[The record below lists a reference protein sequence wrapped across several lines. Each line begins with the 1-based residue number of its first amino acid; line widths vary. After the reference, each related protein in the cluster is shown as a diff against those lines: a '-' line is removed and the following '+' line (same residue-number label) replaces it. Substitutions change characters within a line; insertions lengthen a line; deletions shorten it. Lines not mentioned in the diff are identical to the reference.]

1 MLPSKLIETVTA
13 REWNRL
19 ETWAGEHVPAPV
31 AREAVAGAF
40 GDSYFRAA
48 SWWRTADGPFA
59 MLLGS
64 TDSCMRATSYSRHY
78 FVAKNARVT
87 CTLPDLHELLEL
99 AQTYAWLGAAARRLD
114 WEYSTESTILAAI
127 KAHGIGD
134 PIERAVTGHRLEPAA
149 GRRQLRH
156 LLDFVDELAEE
167 PHGGLADAGAV
178 AFREYERSRR
188 WLQRAA
194 AVGRTRVVG

>member
-1 MLPSKLIETVTA
+1 MRPSELIETVTA
-13 REWNRL
+13 REWQRL
-19 ETWAGEHVPAPV
+19 ETWAGEHVPSRV

-64 TDSCMRATSYSRHY
+64 TDSCMRTTSYSRHY

-114 WEYSTESTILAAI
+114 LEYSIESTILAAI
-127 KAHGIGD
+127 KAYGIHD
-134 PIERAVTGHRLEPAA
+134 PIERAVTGHRQQPAA
-149 GRRQLRH
+149 GRLQLRR
-156 LLDFVDELAEE
+156 LLDAVDALAGE
-167 PHGGLADAGAV
+167 PHGALADAGAV

-188 WLQRAA
+188 WLQREVAMRGSKVA
-194 AVGRTRVVG
+194 R